1 MKKCLTIGLDLGNF
15 DVKTQNTV
23 TPSGFAAYSTLPYGT
38 EKYVYFNNTYYVPN
52 NQRFSYERDKT
63 ASENAIV
70 LSLLGISAEILKEAE
85 KQNKRKMD
93 AAEKDPTKA
102 SKVIGVQGEL
112 DRLEEIRLGIGLPPT
127 HVSTLEG
134 KTKKYYENYLKDGI
148 EYIYN
153 GYKISFKLT
162 EVRCY
167 PQDFA
172 AVLTYRPKDREESA
186 ISYPNFYAVD
196 IGGWTVDVVSVV
208 NGRPTMELCDSK
220 PLGVLAM
227 YDKMAKELELKTG
240 LRLDQ
245 TDLECILKD
254 EKTLLSNEVI
264 ESVKEL
270 ANEWYKNIMSSLKQF
285 GLKLDMYPVIFI
297 GGGAQLFKKN
307 IKADK
312 SIAKYEFIPGARAN
326 AIGYATLMELNK

>member
-1 MKKCLTIGLDLGNF
+1 MKKTLTIGLDLGNS

-23 TPSGFAAYSTLPYGT
+23 TPSGYTAYTTLPYGT
-38 EKYVYFNNTYYVPN
+38 EQYVFLNGTYYVPN
-52 NQRFSYERDKT
+52 NQRFPYERDKT
-63 ASENAIV
+63 VSGNAII

-93 AAEKDPTKA
+93 AAEKDPSKA
-102 SKVIGVQGEL
+102 SKILGVQGEL

-127 HVSTLEG
+127 HVATLEE
-134 KTKKYYENYLKDGI
+134 KTKKYYEDYLKNGI

-153 GYKISFKLT
+153 GYKISYKLA
-162 EVRCY
+162 EVRCF

-172 AVLTYRPKDREESA
+172 AVLTYKPKDREESA
-186 ISYPNFYAVD
+186 VSYPNFYAVD

-227 YDKMAKELELKTG
+227 YEKMTKDIELKTG

-245 TDLECILKD
+245 NDLECILRD

-264 ESVKEL
+264 ESVKDL

-326 AIGYATLMELNK
+326 AIGYATLMDIGR

>member
-1 MKKCLTIGLDLGNF
+1 MKKTLTLGLDLGNY

-23 TPSGFAAYSTLPYGT
+23 TPSGFAAYTTLPYGT
-38 EKYVYFNNTYYVPN
+38 EKYLYFNGKYYVPN

-70 LSLLGISAEILKEAE
+70 LSLLGISAEILREAE
-85 KQNKRKMD
+85 RQNKRKLD
-93 AAEKDPTKA
+93 VAEKDPSKA
-102 SKVIGVQGEL
+102 SKVLGVQGEL

-127 HVSTLEG
+127 HVATLEK
-134 KTKKYYENYLKDGI
+134 KTKKYYEDYLKDGI

-153 GYKISFKLT
+153 GYKISFKLA
-162 EVRCY
+162 EIRCY

-172 AVLTYRPKDREESA
+172 AVITYRPKDREESA
-186 ISYPNFYAVD
+186 VSYPNFYAVD

-208 NGRPTMELCDSK
+208 KGQPEMSLCDSK

-227 YDKMAKELELKTG
+227 YEKMTKELELKTG

-254 EKTLLSNEVI
+254 EKTLLSSEVI
-264 ESVKEL
+264 ECVKDL
-270 ANEWYKNIMSSLKQF
+270 ADEWYKGIMGALKQF

-326 AIGYATLMELNK
+326 AIGYATLMELNQ